1 MAATAAEVK
10 QLRRM
15 TAEPTLENYDDDTLA
30 GLIETQ
36 PLDDADGNA
45 PTDADWTPTYDLNR
59 TAALIWDEKAAKE
72 ADSYDFSQ
80 GSAGN
85 ATYKRSQLY
94 TQAKGMARYLRS
106 LGPVTSTELV
116 IDRDDE
122 EALKS
127 KWGGYPAL
135 LIDPDPSHGGLFQGE
150 FREEEGDF

>member
-85 ATYKRSQLY
+85 ATYKRSQLF
-94 TQAKGMARYLRS
+94 TQARSMARHYRRQA
-106 LGPVTSTELV
+106 PIKSTELV

-122 EALKS
+122 TALKS
-127 KWGGYPAL
+127 KWGGYPSL
-135 LIDPDPSHGGLFQGE
+135 LVDSDPTHGGVFQGE
-150 FREEEGDF
+150 FVENEGDF